1 MDNKLRR
8 GAKLDLYPNPSNY
21 LFIVDSLYEVGIR
34 FLLKS
39 SIYLVN
45 YRLSFYLISLI
56 FLKYQSKKW
65 RLKKTIFYNDMYH

>member
-1 MDNKLRR
+1 MENKLRR
-8 GAKLDLYPNPSNY
+8 GTKIDLYPNPSNY

-45 YRLSFYLISLI
+45 YRSSFYLISLF
-56 FLKYQSKKW
+56 FLNINQKKGG
-65 RLKKTIFYNDMYH
+65 